1 MAKKKI
7 VRVKAKQSA
16 EPALPSFESA
26 LEGLEQIVVELE
38 SGRLSLSDSL
48 SKYEEGIKNLKT
60 CHKILESAENRIR
73 ILTGVDSEGSMST
86 SAFDERKT
94 EIHGRSAKRTFRE
107 EVGNANGLGSELA
120 DSRDDL
126 ESDGLESDDIED
138 SNEGG
143 LF

>member
-1 MAKKKI
+1 MPKKKI
-7 VRVKAKQSA
+7 VRVKTKAAVDSS
-16 EPALPSFESA
+16 LPTFESA

-73 ILTGVDSEGSMST
+73 ILTGVDDEGKAST
-86 SAFDERKT
+86 RPFDERKT
-94 EIHGRSAKRTFRE
+94 EIHGRSSKRTFRP
-107 EVGNANGLGSELA
+107 NGVASSETETESEDDNLT
-120 DSRDDL
+120 DS
-126 ESDGLESDDIED
+126 D
-138 SNEGG
+138 SGG